1 MYNDIYKC
9 NRDGNDKKMN
19 SFNRKIHNQNDPPS
33 ILIATTLIAYII
45 VP

>member
-33 ILIATTLIAYII
+33 ILNCIYYISLM
-45 VP
+45 